1 MNGLELPADNVV
13 SLLANEGRDYCL
25 THGLVMGSKDSFF
38 GVEHAPFTLLPTA
51 FLERLFTKAKDVQK
65 DFNVLVHRVSQDHE
79 FLKTALQST
88 IEVDSF
94 TAKIFDIYETTRTE
108 GLSQPISL
116 GILRSD
122 YMMDCS
128 NPRTSD
134 LLQDEISIKQV
145 EINTIASS
153 FGGLSPQLR
162 KLHKFLTTL
171 QTGYDPK
178 TEEKLPKNSSCLGI
192 ATGLVDAW
200 KYYGNENSVVLM
212 VVQGEE
218 RNRYDQ
224 RWVQHLMAEVNPAVR
239 MVRKSFKDINR
250 TGQLQEDKTLI
261 VDGQEIAVVY
271 FREGYDPSSYTSEN
285 DWNARLMLERSRAIK
300 CPSAALHLAGTKK
313 VQQVLASPGV
323 LERFISDKEV
333 VNKIRSFFT
342 GLYTLDEGLEGDKT
356 MQLAIADPDRYVLKP
371 QLEGGGNNIYG
382 DDIVK
387 TLADAKERSK
397 YILMDKIQPPVA
409 RNFIV
414 RSELPQ
420 PVLADVISEI
430 GFYGILISQGD
441 EILVNREV
449 GHLMRTKSIDH
460 QDGMECVQGGPT
472 WTALTWCNFQVL
484 LHRIRASFRET

>member
-25 THGLVMGSKDSFF
+25 AHGLVMGSKDSFF

-128 NPRTSD
+128 NPRTSN

-178 TEEKLPKNSSCLGI
+178 TEERLPKNSSCLGI

-200 KYYGNENSVVLM
+200 TYYGNENSVVLM
-212 VVQGEE
+212 VVQGGE
-218 RNRYDQ
+218 RNRFDQ

-271 FREGYDPSSYTSEN
+271 FREGLECAANAGKIASY
-285 DWNARLMLERSRAIK
+285 
-300 CPSAALHLAGTKK
+300 
-313 VQQVLASPGV
+313 QVSISCTSPGRHKEGSTSVSFPWCPGKV
-323 LERFISDKEV
+323 LYVNPIYCKFISDKEV
-333 VNKIRSFFT
+333 VNKIRSTFT

-387 TLADAKERSK
+387 TE
-397 YILMDKIQPPVA
+397 
-409 RNFIV
+409 
-414 RSELPQ
+414 
-420 PVLADVISEI
+420 
-430 GFYGILISQGD
+430 GD

-460 QDGMECVQGGPT
+460 QDGGVCSG
-472 WTALTWCNFQVL
+472 
-484 LHRIRASFRET
+484 RANLDSPYLV